1 MPPTPPLPQLL
12 KNRDKDRLAHYT
24 DALAFYEG
32 KQWPAAD
39 PRTRSARRLTLNY
52 VKTIVSK
59 TSTYVMK
66 GATLNAIPRSD
77 STEDIAA
84 AAAVEQY
91 LAALATDNG
100 LARLDLVTEMDA
112 AVLGDAA
119 YKVTWDPAEERVA
132 ITAPDVRG
140 LFPWPHPTDPTPY
153 TRVAHRYTLPPP
165 PYPPPR
171 EDVIALGGIAPRDKT
186 AEVIEDWTDT
196 ALDIWIDGG
205 PLPTVSQV
213 NPYGFIPFVIYPN
226 AQVPKRWWGES
237 DVTPLKEIA
246 QEFNRQM
253 TRVSNIMELS
263 GFPIAVLENVDEAT
277 DIAAL
282 PGAVWELPEHAK
294 AYLLDLLQGGGVRL
308 HLDYTTHLLRA
319 LHDLSETPRTA
330 FGGTDRDLSGVALQV
345 EMQPLLQKVER
356 KRIIR
361 TDAYRLRAALAL
373 RLSDTFAGTAYTD
386 SIARLTADWAT
397 ITPPDQALDAGREVA
412 LVGAGIR
419 SRQTALA
426 NLGDPDPETELT
438 RVIEE
443 ARRLGAL
450 AQSLQPT
457 SLPAEPPARA

>member
-12 KNRDKDRLAHYT
+12 KNRDKDRLAQYT

-91 LAALATDNG
+91 LADLATDNG
-100 LARLDLVTEMDA
+100 LARLDLVTEVDA

-119 YKVTWDPAEERVA
+119 YKVTWDPAEHRVA
-132 ITAPDVRG
+132 VTAPDMRG
-140 LFPWPHPTDPTPY
+140 LFPWPHPTDPTRY
-153 TRVAHRYTLPPP
+153 TRVAHRYTLP
-165 PYPPPR
+165 R
-171 EDVIALGGIAPRDKT
+171 EDVITLWGIAPRDKT
-186 AEVIEDWTDT
+186 AEVVEDWTDA

-205 PLPTVSQV
+205 PAPTISQP
-213 NPYGFIPFVIYPN
+213 NPYALIPFVIYPN

-237 DVTPLKEIA
+237 DVLPLKEIA

-253 TRVSNIMELS
+253 TRISNIMELS
-263 GFPIAVLENVDEAT
+263 GFPITVLENVDDTT
-277 DIAAL
+277 DIVAQ

-294 AYLLDLLQGGGVRL
+294 AYLLDLLQGGGLRL
-308 HLDYTTHLLRA
+308 HLDYTDHLLRA

-361 TDAYRLRAALAL
+361 SDAYRLRAALAL
-373 RLSDTFAGTAYTD
+373 RLSDLFGGTQFTN
-386 SIARLTADWAT
+386 SIAGLTADWAT

-426 NLGDPDPETELT
+426 NLGDPDPETELS

-443 ARRLGAL
+443 AQRLGAL

>member
-1 MPPTPPLPQLL
+1 MADTTPLPQLL
-12 KNRDKDRLAHYT
+12 KNRDRDRLQQYT

-52 VKTIVSK
+52 VKTIINK
-59 TSTYVMK
+59 TSTYVMQ
-66 GATLNAIPRSD
+66 GAAINAIPQSD
-77 STEDIAA
+77 SEEHVAA

-100 LARLDLVTEMDA
+100 LTRLDLVTEVDA

-140 LFPWPHPTDPTPY
+140 LFPWPHPTDPTRY
-153 TRVAHRYTLPPP
+153 TRVAHRYTLP
-165 PYPPPR
+165 R
-171 EDVIALGGIAPRDKT
+171 EDVIALWGIAPRDKT

-205 PLPTVSQV
+205 PLPTISQV
-213 NPYGFIPFVIYPN
+213 NPYGLIPFVIYPN

-237 DVTPLKEIA
+237 DVLPLKEIA

-356 KRIIR
+356 KRLIR
-361 TDAYRLRAALAL
+361 GDAYRLRAQLAL
-373 RLSDTFAGTAYTD
+373 RLSDLFSGTTFTD
-386 SIARLTADWAT
+386 SIAGLTAQWAT

-426 NLGDPDPETELT
+426 NLGDPDPETELN
-438 RVIEE
+438 RVLDE
-443 ARRLGAL
+443 ARTLSTLAL
-450 AQSLQPT
+450 QLQP
-457 SLPAEPPARA
+457 PAAANVP

>member
-1 MPPTPPLPQLL
+1 MPPTPPLPQFL
-12 KNRDKDRLAHYT
+12 KNHDRDRLAQYT
-24 DALAFYEG
+24 DALAFYDG

-66 GATLNAIPRSD
+66 GATINAIPRSD
-77 STEDIAA
+77 GPEDITA
-84 AAAVEQY
+84 AAAVEAY
-91 LAALATDNG
+91 LAELALNNG
-100 LARLDLVTEMDA
+100 LARLDLVTEVDA

-119 YKVTWDPAEERVA
+119 YKVTWDTAEERVA
-132 ITAPDVRG
+132 VTAPDVRG
-140 LFPWPHPTDPTPY
+140 LFPWPHPTDPTRL
-153 TRVAHRYTLPPP
+153 TRVAHRYTLP
-165 PYPPPR
+165 R
-171 EDVIALGGIAPRDKT
+171 QDVIDLWGIAPRDKT
-186 AEVIEDWTDT
+186 AEIIEDWTDAT
-196 ALDIWIDGG
+196 LDIWIDGG
-205 PLPTVSQV
+205 PAPTISQV
-213 NPYGFIPFVIYPN
+213 NPYGLIPFVIYPN
-226 AQVPKRWWGES
+226 SQVPKRWWGES

-308 HLDYTTHLLRA
+308 HLDYTDHLLRA

-361 TDAYRLRAALAL
+361 SDAYRLRAALAL
-373 RLSDTFAGTAYTD
+373 RLSDLFSGTDFTE
-386 SIARLTADWAT
+386 SIAGLTADWAT

-426 NLGDPDPETELT
+426 NLGDPDPETEIA

-443 ARRLGAL
+443 AKRLSAL
-450 AQSLQPT
+450 ALQLQPAT
-457 SLPAEPPARA
+457 AANVP

>member
-12 KNRDKDRLAHYT
+12 KNRDRDRLQQYT

-52 VKTIVSK
+52 VKTIINK
-59 TSTYVMK
+59 TSTYVMQ
-66 GATLNAIPRSD
+66 GAAINAIPQSD
-77 STEDIAA
+77 SEEHVAA

-100 LARLDLVTEMDA
+100 LTRLDLVTEVDA

-140 LFPWPHPTDPTPY
+140 LFPWPHPTDPTRY
-153 TRVAHRYTLPPP
+153 TRVAHRYTLP
-165 PYPPPR
+165 R
-171 EDVIALGGIAPRDKT
+171 EDVIALWGIAPRDKT
-186 AEVIEDWTDT
+186 AEITEDWTDKT
-196 ALDIWIDGG
+196 LDIWIDGG
-205 PLPTVSQV
+205 PAPMLSQV
-213 NPYGFIPFVIYPN
+213 NPYGLIPFVIYPN

-237 DVTPLKEIA
+237 DVLPLKEVA

-263 GFPIAVLENVDEAT
+263 GFPIAVLENVDST
-277 DIAAL
+277 QDIAAQ
-282 PGAVWELPEHAK
+282 PGAVWELPEGAK

-308 HLDYTTHLLRA
+308 HLDYTDHLLRA

-361 TDAYRLRAALAL
+361 SDAYRLRAALSL
-373 RLSDTFAGTAYTD
+373 KLSDLFAGTEFTD
-386 SIARLTADWAT
+386 SIAGLTADWAT

-426 NLGDPDPETELT
+426 NLGDPDPETELA

-443 ARRLGAL
+443 AKRLSAL
-450 AQSLQPT
+450 ALQLQP
-457 SLPAEPPARA
+457 PAAANVP

>member
-1 MPPTPPLPQLL
+1 MPPTPPLPKLL
-12 KNRDKDRLAHYT
+12 KNRDRDRLQQYT
-24 DALAFYEG
+24 DALAFYDG

-52 VKTIVSK
+52 VKTIINK
-59 TSTYVMK
+59 TSTYVMQ
-66 GATLNAIPRSD
+66 GARINAIPHSD
-77 STEDIAA
+77 STEDVAA
-84 AAAVEQY
+84 AAAVEAY
-91 LAALATDNG
+91 LAQATDDNG
-100 LARLDLVTEMDA
+100 LARLDLVTEVDA

-132 ITAPDVRG
+132 VTAPDVRG
-140 LFPWPHPTDPTPY
+140 LFPWPHPTDPTRY
-153 TRVAHRYTLPPP
+153 TRVAHSYTL
-165 PYPPPR
+165 PR
-171 EDVIALGGIAPRDKT
+171 EDVIALWGIAPRDKT
-186 AEVIEDWTDT
+186 APIIEDWTDAT
-196 ALDIWIDGG
+196 LDIWIDDG
-205 PLPTVSQV
+205 PAPTVSQV

-356 KRIIR
+356 KRLIR
-361 TDAYRLRAALAL
+361 SDAYRLRAHLAL
-373 RLSDTFAGTAYTD
+373 RLSDMFTATAYAD
-386 SIARLTADWAT
+386 SIAGLTADWAT

-419 SRQTALA
+419 SRHTALA
-426 NLGDPDPETELT
+426 NLGDPDPDSELQ
-438 RVIEE
+438 RVLDE
-443 ARRLGAL
+443 AKRLSTLAL
-450 AQSLQPT
+450 QLQP
-457 SLPAEPPARA
+457 PAAANVP

>member
-12 KNRDKDRLAHYT
+12 KNRDRDRLQQYT

-52 VKTIVSK
+52 VKTIINK
-59 TSTYVMK
+59 TSTYVMQ
-66 GATLNAIPRSD
+66 GATVNAIPASGGP
-77 STEDIAA
+77 EDIAA
-84 AAAVEQY
+84 AAAVEAY
-91 LAALATDNG
+91 LAELALNNG

-119 YKVTWDPAEERVA
+119 YKVTWDTAEERVA
-132 ITAPDVRG
+132 VTAPDVRG
-140 LFPWPHPTDPTPY
+140 LFPWPHPTDPTRY
-153 TRVAHRYTLPPP
+153 TRVATRYTL
-165 PYPPPR
+165 PR
-171 EDVIALGGIAPRDKT
+171 EDVIALWGIAPRDKT

-205 PLPTVSQV
+205 PLPTISQV
-213 NPYGFIPFVIYPN
+213 NPYGLIPFVIYTN

-237 DVTPLKEIA
+237 DVLPLKEIA

-282 PGAVWELPEHAK
+282 PGAVWELPENAK

-308 HLDYTTHLLRA
+308 HLDYTDHLLRA

-330 FGGTDRDLSGVALQV
+330 FAGTDRDLSGVPRQV

-361 TDAYRLRAALAL
+361 SDAYRLRAALAL
-373 RLSDTFAGTAYTD
+373 RLSDLFNATAYTD
-386 SIARLTADWAT
+386 SIAGLTADWAT

-419 SRQTALA
+419 SRHTALA
-426 NLGDPDPETELT
+426 NLGDPDPETELA
-438 RVIEE
+438 RAIEE

-450 AQSLQPT
+450 AASLQPT
-457 SLPAEPPARA
+457 SLPPEAPAPG

>member
-12 KNRDKDRLAHYT
+12 KNRDKDRLAQYT
-24 DALAFYEG
+24 DALTFYEG

-39 PRTRSARRLTLNY
+39 PRTRTARRLTLNY
-52 VKTIVSK
+52 VKTIVNK
-59 TSTYVMK
+59 TSTYTLK
-66 GATLNAIPRSD
+66 GATVNTIPRSD
-77 STEDIAA
+77 GPEDIAA
-84 AAAVEQY
+84 AAAVEAY
-91 LAALATDNG
+91 LADLALNNG
-100 LARLDLVTEMDA
+100 LARLDLVTEVDA

-119 YKVTWDPAEERVA
+119 YKVTWDTAEERVA
-132 ITAPDVRG
+132 VTAPDVRG
-140 LFPWPHPTDPTPY
+140 LFPWPHPTDPTRY
-153 TRVAHRYTLPPP
+153 TRVAHRYTLP
-165 PYPPPR
+165 R
-171 EDVIALGGIAPRDKT
+171 EDVIALWGIAPRDKT
-186 AEVIEDWTDT
+186 AEITEDWTDKT
-196 ALDIWIDGG
+196 LDIWIDGG
-205 PLPTVSQV
+205 PAPMLSQV
-213 NPYGFIPFVIYPN
+213 NPYGLIPFVIYPN

-237 DVTPLKEIA
+237 DVLPLKEVA

-263 GFPIAVLENVDEAT
+263 GFPIAVLENVDST
-277 DIAAL
+277 QDIAAQ
-282 PGAVWELPEHAK
+282 PGAVWELPEGAK

-308 HLDYTTHLLRA
+308 HLDYTDHLLRA

-361 TDAYRLRAALAL
+361 SDAYRLRAALAL
-373 RLSDTFAGTAYTD
+373 KLSDLFAGTEFTD
-386 SIARLTADWAT
+386 SIAGLTADWAT

-426 NLGDPDPETELT
+426 NLGDPDPETELA

-443 ARRLGAL
+443 AKRLSAL
-450 AQSLQPT
+450 ALQLQP
-457 SLPAEPPARA
+457 PAAANVP

>member
-1 MPPTPPLPQLL
+1 MPATPPLPQLL
-12 KNRDKDRLAHYT
+12 KNRDKDRLGQYT

-52 VKTIVSK
+52 VKAIVNK

-77 STEDIAA
+77 GPKDIAA
-84 AAAVEQY
+84 AAAVETY
-91 LAALATDNG
+91 LSDLADNNG
-100 LARLDLVTEMDA
+100 LARLDLVTEVDA

-119 YKVTWDPAEERVA
+119 YKVTWDTAEERVA
-132 ITAPDVRG
+132 VTAPDVRA
-140 LFPWPHPTDPTPY
+140 LFPWPHPTAPTRY
-153 TRVAHRYTLPPP
+153 TRVAHRYTLP
-165 PYPPPR
+165 R
-171 EDVIALGGIAPRDKT
+171 EDVIALWGVAPRDKT
-186 AEVIEDWTDT
+186 AEITEDWTDK

-205 PLPTVSQV
+205 PVPALSQV
-213 NPYGFIPFVIYPN
+213 NPYGLIPFVIYPN

-237 DVTPLKEIA
+237 DVIPLKEIA

-263 GFPIAVLENVDEAT
+263 GFPIAVLENVDST
-277 DIAAL
+277 QDIAAQ
-282 PGAVWELPEHAK
+282 PGAVWELPEGAK

-308 HLDYTTHLLRA
+308 HLDYTDHLLRA

-361 TDAYRLRAALAL
+361 SDAYRLRAALAL
-373 RLSDTFAGTAYTD
+373 RLSDLFGGTQFTN
-386 SIARLTADWAT
+386 SIAGLTADWAT

-426 NLGDPDPETELT
+426 NLGDPDPETELS

-443 ARRLGAL
+443 AQRLGAL

>member
-1 MPPTPPLPQLL
+1 MQ
-12 KNRDKDRLAHYT
+12 
-24 DALAFYEG
+24 G
-32 KQWPAAD
+32 
-39 PRTRSARRLTLNY
+39 AR
-52 VKTIVSK
+52 I
-59 TSTYVMK
+59 
-66 GATLNAIPRSD
+66 NAIPHSD
-77 STEDIAA
+77 STEDVAA
-84 AAAVEQY
+84 AAAVEAY
-91 LAALATDNG
+91 LAQATDDNG
-100 LARLDLVTEMDA
+100 LARLDLVTEVDA

-132 ITAPDVRG
+132 VTAPDVRG
-140 LFPWPHPTDPTPY
+140 LFPWPHPTDPTRY
-153 TRVAHRYTLPPP
+153 TRVAHSYTL
-165 PYPPPR
+165 PR
-171 EDVIALGGIAPRDKT
+171 EDVIALWGIAPRDKT
-186 AEVIEDWTDT
+186 APIIEDWTDAT
-196 ALDIWIDGG
+196 LDIWIDDG
-205 PLPTVSQV
+205 PAPTVSQV

-356 KRIIR
+356 KRLIR
-361 TDAYRLRAALAL
+361 SDAYRLRAHLAL
-373 RLSDTFAGTAYTD
+373 RLSDMFTATAYAD
-386 SIARLTADWAT
+386 SIAGLTADWAT

-419 SRQTALA
+419 SRHTALA
-426 NLGDPDPETELT
+426 NLGDPDPDSELQ
-438 RVIEE
+438 RVLDE
-443 ARRLGAL
+443 AKRLSTLAL
-450 AQSLQPT
+450 QLQP
-457 SLPAEPPARA
+457 PAAANVP

>member
-12 KNRDKDRLAHYT
+12 KNRDRDRLQQYT

-52 VKTIVSK
+52 VKTIINK
-59 TSTYVMK
+59 TSTYVMQ
-66 GATLNAIPRSD
+66 GARINAIPHSD
-77 STEDIAA
+77 STEDVAA
-84 AAAVEQY
+84 AAAVEAY
-91 LAALATDNG
+91 LAQATDDNG
-100 LARLDLVTEMDA
+100 LARLDLVTEVDA

-132 ITAPDVRG
+132 VTAPDVRG
-140 LFPWPHPTDPTPY
+140 LFPWPHPTDPTRY
-153 TRVAHRYTLPPP
+153 TRVAHSYTL
-165 PYPPPR
+165 PR
-171 EDVIALGGIAPRDKT
+171 EDVIALWGIAPRDKT
-186 AEVIEDWTDT
+186 APIIEDWTDAT
-196 ALDIWIDGG
+196 LDIWIDDG
-205 PLPTVSQV
+205 PAPTVSQV

-356 KRIIR
+356 KRLIR
-361 TDAYRLRAALAL
+361 SDAYRLRAHLAL
-373 RLSDTFAGTAYTD
+373 RLSDMFTATAYAD
-386 SIARLTADWAT
+386 SIAGLTADWAT

-419 SRQTALA
+419 SRHTALA
-426 NLGDPDPETELT
+426 NLGDPDPDSELQ
-438 RVIEE
+438 RVLDE
-443 ARRLGAL
+443 AKRLSTLAL
-450 AQSLQPT
+450 QLQP
-457 SLPAEPPARA
+457 PAAANVP

>member
-12 KNRDKDRLAHYT
+12 KNRDRDRLQQYT

-52 VKTIVSK
+52 VKTIINK
-59 TSTYVMK
+59 TSTYVMQ
-66 GATLNAIPRSD
+66 GAAINAIPQSD
-77 STEDIAA
+77 SEEHVAA

-100 LARLDLVTEMDA
+100 LTRLDLVTEVDA

-140 LFPWPHPTDPTPY
+140 LFPWPHPTDPTRY
-153 TRVAHRYTLPPP
+153 TRVAHRYTLP
-165 PYPPPR
+165 R
-171 EDVIALGGIAPRDKT
+171 EDVIALWGIAPRDKT

-205 PLPTVSQV
+205 PLPTISQV
-213 NPYGFIPFVIYPN
+213 NPYGLIPFVIYPN

-237 DVTPLKEIA
+237 DVLPLKEIA

-356 KRIIR
+356 KRLIR
-361 TDAYRLRAALAL
+361 GDAYRLRAQLAL
-373 RLSDTFAGTAYTD
+373 RLSDLFSGTTFTD
-386 SIARLTADWAT
+386 SIAGLTAQWAT

-426 NLGDPDPETELT
+426 NLGDPDPETELN
-438 RVIEE
+438 RVLDE
-443 ARRLGAL
+443 ARTLSTLAL
-450 AQSLQPT
+450 SLQP
-457 SLPAEPPARA
+457 PAPANVP

>member
-1 MPPTPPLPQLL
+1 MTDQTPLPHLL
-12 KNRDKDRLAHYT
+12 KNRDRDRLQQYT
-24 DALAFYEG
+24 DALAFYDG

-39 PRTRSARRLTLNY
+39 PRTRSSRHLTLNY
-52 VKTIVSK
+52 VKTIINK
-59 TSTYVMK
+59 TSTYVMQ
-66 GATLNAIPRSD
+66 GATINAIPHSE
-77 STEDIAA
+77 SQEHVTA
-84 AAAVEQY
+84 AAAVEAY
-91 LAALATDNG
+91 LANLTDANG
-100 LARLDLVTEMDA
+100 LARLDLVTEVDA

-132 ITAPDVRG
+132 VTAPDVRG
-140 LFPWPHPTDPTPY
+140 LFPWPHPTDPTRY
-153 TRVAHRYTLPPP
+153 TRVAHSYTL
-165 PYPPPR
+165 PR
-171 EDVIALGGIAPRDKT
+171 EDVIALWGIAPRDKT
-186 AEVIEDWTDT
+186 AEIVEDWTDA
-196 ALDIWIDGG
+196 ALDIWIDDG
-205 PLPTVSQV
+205 PAPTVSQV

-356 KRIIR
+356 KRLIR
-361 TDAYRLRAALAL
+361 SDAYRLRAHLAL
-373 RLSDTFAGTAYTD
+373 RLSDMFTATAYAD
-386 SIARLTADWAT
+386 SIAGLTADWAT

-419 SRQTALA
+419 SRHTALA
-426 NLGDPDPETELT
+426 NLGDPDPDSELQ
-438 RVIEE
+438 RVLDE
-443 ARRLGAL
+443 AKRLSTLAL
-450 AQSLQPT
+450 QLQP
-457 SLPAEPPARA
+457 PAAANVP

>member
-12 KNRDKDRLAHYT
+12 KNRDKDRLSQYT

-52 VKTIVSK
+52 VKTIINK
-59 TSTYVMK
+59 TSTYVMQ
-66 GATLNAIPRSD
+66 GATVNAIPRSD
-77 STEDIAA
+77 GPEDIAA
-84 AAAVEQY
+84 AAAVEAY
-91 LAALATDNG
+91 LAELALNNG

-119 YKVTWDPAEERVA
+119 YKITWDPAEERVA

-140 LFPWPHPTDPTPY
+140 LFPWPHPTDPTRY
-153 TRVAHRYTLPPP
+153 TRVAHRYTLP
-165 PYPPPR
+165 R
-171 EDVIALGGIAPRDKT
+171 EDVIALWGIAPRDAT
-186 AEVIEDWTDT
+186 AVITEDWTDAT
-196 ALDIWIDGG
+196 LDIWIDGG
-205 PLPTVSQV
+205 PAPTLSQV
-213 NPYGFIPFVIYPN
+213 NPYGLIPFVIYPN
-226 AQVPKRWWGES
+226 TQVPKRWWGES
-237 DVTPLKEIA
+237 DVLPLKEIA

-263 GFPIAVLENVDEAT
+263 GFPIAVLENVDDTT
-277 DIAAL
+277 DIVAQ

-294 AYLLDLLQGGGVRL
+294 AYLLDLLQGGGLRL
-308 HLDYTTHLLRA
+308 HLDYTTHLLRT

-356 KRIIR
+356 KRLIR
-361 TDAYRLRAALAL
+361 GDAYRLRAALAL
-373 RLSDTFAGTAYTD
+373 RLSDLFTGTAYTA
-386 SIARLTADWAT
+386 SVAGLTAQWAT

-419 SRQTALA
+419 SRQTALS
-426 NLGDPDPETELT
+426 NLGDPDPETEIA
-438 RVIEE
+438 RVIDE
-443 ARRLGAL
+443 AKRLGEL

-457 SLPAEPPARA
+457 SLPTQPPSSA

>member
-1 MPPTPPLPQLL
+1 MTNGPPLPQLL
-12 KNRDKDRLAHYT
+12 KNRDKDRLAQYT

-39 PRTRSARRLTLNY
+39 PRTRSARHLTLNY

-59 TSTYVMK
+59 TSTYVMS
-66 GATLNAIPRSD
+66 GATVNAIPRSD
-77 STEDIAA
+77 GPEDIAA
-84 AAAVEQY
+84 AAAVEAY
-91 LAALATDNG
+91 LSELADNNG
-100 LARLDLVTEMDA
+100 LARLDLVTEVDA

-119 YKVTWDPAEERVA
+119 YKVTWDTAEERVA
-132 ITAPDVRG
+132 VTAPDVRG
-140 LFPWPHPTDPTPY
+140 LFPWPHPTDPTRY
-153 TRVAHRYTLPPP
+153 TRVAHRYTLP
-165 PYPPPR
+165 R
-171 EDVIALGGIAPRDKT
+171 EDVIALWGIAPRDTT
-186 AEVIEDWTDT
+186 AEVIEDWTDAT
-196 ALDIWIDGG
+196 LDIWIDGG
-205 PLPTVSQV
+205 PAPAISQV
-213 NPYGFIPFVIYPN
+213 NPYGLIPFVIYPN

-263 GFPIAVLENVDEAT
+263 GFPIAVLENVDNTE
-277 DIAAL
+277 DIAAV
-282 PGAVWELPEHAK
+282 PGAVWELPENAK

-308 HLDYTTHLLRA
+308 HLDYTDHLLRA

-361 TDAYRLRAALAL
+361 SDAYRLRAALAL
-373 RLSDTFAGTAYTD
+373 RLSDLFAGTEFTG
-386 SIARLTADWAT
+386 SIAGLTADWAT

-426 NLGDPDPETELT
+426 NLGDPDPETELA

-443 ARRLGAL
+443 AQRLSAL
-450 AQSLQPT
+450 ALQLQPAT
-457 SLPAEPPARA
+457 AANVP

>member
-1 MPPTPPLPQLL
+1 MPATPPLPQLL
-12 KNRDKDRLAHYT
+12 KNRDKDRLGQYT

-39 PRTRSARRLTLNY
+39 PRTRTARRLTLNY
-52 VKTIVSK
+52 VKTIINK
-59 TSTYVMK
+59 TSTYVRQ
-66 GATLNAIPRSD
+66 GAPINATPLSD
-77 STEDIAA
+77 GPADITA
-84 AAAVEQY
+84 AAAVETY
-91 LAALATDNG
+91 LAELADNNG
-100 LARLDLVTEMDA
+100 LARLDLVTEVDA

-119 YKVTWDPAEERVA
+119 YKVTWDPTEERVA
-132 ITAPDVRG
+132 VTAPDVRG
-140 LFPWPHPTDPTPY
+140 LFPWPHPTDPTRY
-153 TRVAHRYTLPPP
+153 TRVAHRYTLP
-165 PYPPPR
+165 R
-171 EDVIALGGIAPRDKT
+171 DDVIALWGVAPRDKT
-186 AEVIEDWTDT
+186 APIIEDWTDAT
-196 ALDIWIDGG
+196 LDIWIDDG
-205 PLPTVSQV
+205 PAPTVRQV

-361 TDAYRLRAALAL
+361 SDAYRLRAALAL

-426 NLGDPDPETELT
+426 NLGDPDPETELN
-438 RVIEE
+438 RVLDE
-443 ARRLGAL
+443 ARTLSTLAL
-450 AQSLQPT
+450 QLQP
-457 SLPAEPPARA
+457 PAAANVP

>member
-1 MPPTPPLPQLL
+1 MPPTPPLPKLL
-12 KNRDKDRLAHYT
+12 KNRDRDRLQQYT
-24 DALAFYEG
+24 DALAFYDG

-52 VKTIVSK
+52 VKTIINK
-59 TSTYVMK
+59 TSTYVMQ
-66 GATLNAIPRSD
+66 GARINAIPHSD
-77 STEDIAA
+77 STEDVAA
-84 AAAVEQY
+84 AAAVEAY
-91 LAALATDNG
+91 LAQATDDNG
-100 LARLDLVTEMDA
+100 LARLDLVTEVDA

-119 YKVTWDPAEERVA
+119 YKITWDPAEERVA
-132 ITAPDVRG
+132 VTAPDVRG
-140 LFPWPHPTDPTPY
+140 LFPWPHPTDPTRY
-153 TRVAHRYTLPPP
+153 TRVAHSYTL
-165 PYPPPR
+165 PR
-171 EDVIALGGIAPRDKT
+171 EDVIALWGIAPRDKT
-186 AEVIEDWTDT
+186 APIIEDWTDAT
-196 ALDIWIDGG
+196 LDIWIDDG
-205 PLPTVSQV
+205 PAPTVSQV

-356 KRIIR
+356 KRLIR
-361 TDAYRLRAALAL
+361 SDAYRLRAHLAL
-373 RLSDTFAGTAYTD
+373 RLSDMFTATAYAD
-386 SIARLTADWAT
+386 SIAGLTADWAT

-419 SRQTALA
+419 SRHTALA
-426 NLGDPDPETELT
+426 NLGDPDPDSELQ
-438 RVIEE
+438 RVLDE
-443 ARRLGAL
+443 AKRLSTLAL
-450 AQSLQPT
+450 QLQP
-457 SLPAEPPARA
+457 PAAANVP